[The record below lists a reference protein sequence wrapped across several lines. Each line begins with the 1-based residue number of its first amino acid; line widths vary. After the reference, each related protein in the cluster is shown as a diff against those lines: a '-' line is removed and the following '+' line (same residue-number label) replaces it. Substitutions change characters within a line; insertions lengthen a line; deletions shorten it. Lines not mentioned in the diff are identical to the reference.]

1 MLMSVIL
8 HFLFPATICILPH
21 ACNVSSSTH
30 VILLR
35 CHCIMDLCVLIWD
48 HFLRG
53 TDHKMSSP
61 LMVGCLDLETNVSL
75 IVG

>member
-1 MLMSVIL
+1 
-8 HFLFPATICILPH
+8 
-21 ACNVSSSTH
+21 
-30 VILLR
+30 
-35 CHCIMDLCVLIWD
+35 VLIWD